1 MGFLVSRIEASFPAI
16 ITWRVFLG
24 YRMLSSVET
33 SLFSWGSYGRLG
45 RIAYFCNKKIN
56 QNRSCMKR
64 LVFAFCVSLSL
75 VGGLIA
81 CGDDTTVNEVPD
93 QVTFGDYQF
102 TCVDASTKNPVL
114 DTLRFSAVGGTFSYD
129 ISLRRE
135 RFENGVSTGVFEY
148 VSPSAFTIEGSS
160 GFTPKLASSNAEHA
174 ATLSFA
180 VDENQDPQQAL
191 EGNVV
196 ISASGN
202 RMTLPIKQAAAT
214 MDLIGDPAIYHTAL
228 ADKVIYLDHK
238 GDTIQFEAVL
248 ATPYAINGNLV
259 EDMLWTKEDA
269 KFSYSLSDDTWIKVV
284 DVTSGGPGIFVLHIA
299 TVPTPDTYNAVLTL
313 HFEWD
318 GQSYKKDVNLQS
330 TEVFHVEFN

>member
-45 RIAYFCNKKIN
+45 RIAYFCNKKNN
-56 QNRSCMKR
+56 QIISCMKR

-75 VGGLIA
+75 GGGLIA

-135 RFENGVSTGVFEY
+135 RF
-148 VSPSAFTIEGSS
+148 
-160 GFTPKLASSNAEHA
+160 
-174 ATLSFA
+174 
-180 VDENQDPQQAL
+180 
-191 EGNVV
+191 
-196 ISASGN
+196 
-202 RMTLPIKQAAAT
+202 
-214 MDLIGDPAIYHTAL
+214 
-228 ADKVIYLDHK
+228 
-238 GDTIQFEAVL
+238 
-248 ATPYAINGNLV
+248 
-259 EDMLWTKEDA
+259 
-269 KFSYSLSDDTWIKVV
+269 
-284 DVTSGGPGIFVLHIA
+284 
-299 TVPTPDTYNAVLTL
+299 
-313 HFEWD
+313 
-318 GQSYKKDVNLQS
+318 
-330 TEVFHVEFN
+330 